1 MAKEK
6 TEVEMTENAADIDKT
21 KEVSEQVEDA
31 LEELTET
38 DSAKTFTLSKPIMY
52 NGEEITELTF
62 DFEKLNGKD
71 GIETERGLKLRGISI
86 YGHPAS
92 DVDYVIGMA
101 ARACTKAVGTDI
113 FNNMSITDF
122 NKIRT
127 NAYFF
132 LLRLNR

>member
-6 TEVEMTENAADIDKT
+6 TETEVTESAADNDKT
-21 KEVSEQVEDA
+21 KEVSERVEEA

-38 DSAKTFTLSKPIMY
+38 DSVKTFILSKPIMY
-52 NGEEITELTF
+52 NGEEITELSF
-62 DFEKLNGKD
+62 DFEKLTGKD
-71 GIETERGLKLRGISI
+71 GIETERGLKRSGISV

-101 ARACTKAVGTDI
+101 ARACTRAVGTDI

-127 NAYFF
+127 NSYFF

>member
-6 TEVEMTENAADIDKT
+6 TGVEVTENAADIDKT
-21 KEVSEQVEDA
+21 KEVSEQVKDA
-31 LEELTET
+31 LEELTKT
-38 DSAKTFTLSKPIMY
+38 DSVKTFKLSKPIMY
-52 NGEEITELTF
+52 NGEEITELAF
-62 DFEKLNGKD
+62 DFEELTGMD
-71 GIETERGLKLRGISI
+71 GIATERDLKRRGISI
-86 YGHPAS
+86 FGHTAS

-101 ARACTKAVGTDI
+101 ARACTKTVGTDI